1 MGKELSGN
9 RYNLQRLIFLR
20 FIVTLGEIGA
30 VAYAISELRI
40 VLPLALIT
48 IILGSVVLLSI
59 LTLFRLR
66 LPAPVS
72 RFELFVQ
79 LNIDV
84 VVLTAL
90 LYYTGGSTNPFA
102 PLYLLPLTLTAAS
115 LPGLYAWAMVLV
127 TTCCYSMLF
136 YFYVPLP
143 DMHGSHAYG
152 FRIHVLGMW
161 LGFILS
167 AVLIA
172 GFISRMARTV
182 RSRDRKISTMREQQ
196 LRQERILALG
206 TLAAGAAHE
215 LGTPLTTMAILLKDQ
230 QPDHPIST
238 ITLDTLNQ
246 QLDRCK
252 SILGTISAASGEVRA
267 VAGSSSRLDEHM
279 HQLTDNWLK
288 TRTDVRANVIF
299 NGAQPAPSIVTDQT
313 LDQAL
318 VNIFNNA
325 ADASPQDVTITG
337 EWSNDVLILEVADR
351 GEGLSPN
358 IADLAGE
365 LIHSTKQDGLGLG
378 LFLTYATLERLGG
391 KVQLYNREG
400 GGVLC
405 QVRLP
410 LANIQIP
417 DGHD

>member
-1 MGKELSGN
+1 MEKEPSGN
-9 RYNLQRLIFLR
+9 SYNLQRLILLR
-20 FIVTLGEIGA
+20 FIVTLGELGA
-30 VAYAISELRI
+30 IVYAIRELRI
-40 VLPLALIT
+40 ALPMVPVT
-48 IILGSVVLLSI
+48 IILGSVVIVSVLA
-59 LTLFRLR
+59 LFRLR
-66 LPAPVS
+66 LSAPVS
-72 RFELFVQ
+72 RLELFAH

-84 VVLTAL
+84 VALTAL

-115 LPGLYAWAMVLV
+115 LPGLYAWAMVLI
-127 TTCCYSMLF
+127 TTCCYSMLL
-136 YFYVPLP
+136 YYYVPLP

-167 AVLIA
+167 AALIA

-182 RSRDRKISTMREQQ
+182 RSRDKKISALREQQ
-196 LRQERILALG
+196 LRHERILALG

-230 QPDHPIST
+230 QPDHPVST
-238 ITLDTLNQ
+238 TTLNTLNQ

-267 VAGSSSRLDEHM
+267 VAGGSSRLDEHM
-279 HQLTDNWLK
+279 QQLADNWLN
-288 TRTDVRANVIF
+288 TRTGVRANVTF
-299 NGAQPAPSIVTDQT
+299 NGIQPAPCIVADQT

-318 VNIFNNA
+318 INIFNNA

-337 EWSNDVLILEVADR
+337 SWNDNVLVLEVADR

-358 IADLAGE
+358 IADLAGGT
-365 LIHSTKQDGLGLG
+365 IHSTKQDGLGLG

-391 KVQLYNREG
+391 KVQLYDREG

-410 LANIQIP
+410 LTNIQIP
-417 DGHD
+417 NSHD